1 MRKQE
6 YITIWKSNFLKIPS
20 HVYNR
25 YIYPDEA
32 VILKYSSNTN
42 EMGLEPT
49 TTNQDNSFSIQ
60 VSNDFRIKCRTF
72 LNAYNLTVE
81 ERTHHP
87 ITENGDTIW
96 IDMSSSI
103 NL

>member
-1 MRKQE
+1 MREQE

-32 VILKYSSNTN
+32 VVLKYSTNTD
-42 EMGLEPT
+42 EMGLEPST
-49 TTNQDNSFSIQ
+49 MEHENSFSIQ
-60 VSNDFRIKCRTF
+60 VSNDFRIKCRTYLEEF
-72 LNAYNLTVE
+72 NLTVE

-87 ITENGDTIW
+87 ITEKGDTIW
-96 IDMSSSI
+96 VDMSSDI
-103 NL
+103 E